1 MHVWIS
7 PLMPQ
12 VFLQPALSC
21 FQGTWDNL
29 LDRYI
34 PSKVTAIFQKFFDHH
49 FIHSLQS
56 LKELL
61 KIAENLRNTV
71 ELGKKKPSKHL
82 LQHFPQAYNQE
93 AVGEVPPPHTQKPKP
108 LISTQ
113 HNLQTNFYKFNHCTP
128 SLPTAG

>member
-1 MHVWIS
+1 MLCWCARIITVHVRHMHVWIS
-7 PLMPQ
+7 PLVPQ
-12 VFLQPALSC
+12 VFLQSALSC

-34 PSKVTAIFQKFFDHH
+34 PSKVTSIFQKFFDHH

-61 KIAENLRNTV
+61 KIAESLQNTV
-71 ELGKKKPSKHL
+71 ELGEKKPSKHL

-93 AVGEVPPPHTQKPKP
+93 AVGEVPPPKKKKPHQYTTQP
-108 LISTQ
+108 
-113 HNLQTNFYKFNHCTP
+113 TNKF
-128 SLPTAG
+128 L